1 MKTNKKILLC
11 IFAII
16 TFMIASCTAAFA
28 TNTTVPEPYDLEW
41 IKEDDGDVFFT
52 WYKNP
57 RYHHGADGPGN
68 ALKFHMELYRDGKLL
83 RTAERIH
90 NNQHLYL
97 SDEELQTPGTYTV
110 KIRAEAGQTSDV
122 WMDEY
127 VFQYATGNTQWLG
140 TYSNWVTSPE
150 YVISGGNTPSHVH
163 TYSEE
168 FKSDANS
175 HFKACECGDKTEVNA
190 HTFGEWKVDKKPTV
204 TAKGQEARTCTVCS
218 YKETRDI
225 PATGIGQITTPPT
238 STNEGVIAFEVPVE
252 KETKLQIVEVNVSEK
267 LKGTEKD
274 LKKVYDISLL
284 SGENEVVKIT
294 NNKMQI
300 TLTLSEDLKD
310 YDKFEVI
317 YIEDGN
323 VKERIPATRNG
334 DKLTFVTNHLSEYG
348 IVATKTAEE
357 GKPENVKPQ
366 EQQKP
371 QEDNKPQEQDKTENN
386 TPQQQENSNKKEDN
400 STNPQTGDNIIIFS
414 VILAI
419 AVIGLTVSIII
430 TKKKSKNNK

>member
-1 MKTNKKILLC
+1 MKTNKKILLF

-16 TFMIASCTAAFA
+16 TVMIASCTAAFA

-57 RYHHGADGPGN
+57 RYHHGGVGPGN
-68 ALKFHMELYRDGKLL
+68 ALKFHMELYRNGELL

-90 NNQHLYL
+90 NNQYLYL

-110 KIRAEAGQTSDV
+110 KIRAEAGKTTDV
-122 WMDEY
+122 WKDEDVY
-127 VFQYATGNTQWLG
+127 SYATGNTQWLG

-175 HFKACECGDKTEVNA
+175 HFKVCECGEKTEVNA

-204 TAKGQEARTCTVCS
+204 TAKGQEARTCTVCT

-225 PATGIGQITTPPT
+225 PATGIGQITTPST

-252 KETKLQIVEVNVSEK
+252 KETKLQIVEVTVSEK

-294 NNKMQI
+294 NNKMKI

-310 YDKFEVI
+310 YNKFEVV

-348 IVATKTAEE
+348 IVATKTEE
-357 GKPENVKPQ
+357 QTPQ
-366 EQQKP
+366 G
-371 QEDNKPQEQDKTENN
+371 DNKPQEQDKTENN
-386 TPQQQENSNKKEDN
+386 TAQQQENSNKQEDN
-400 STNPQTGDNIIIFS
+400 LTNPKTGDNVLVFGMIFVIALTGL
-414 VILAI
+414 VIL
-419 AVIGLTVSIII
+419 
-430 TKKKSKNNK
+430 KKNNFNKNK